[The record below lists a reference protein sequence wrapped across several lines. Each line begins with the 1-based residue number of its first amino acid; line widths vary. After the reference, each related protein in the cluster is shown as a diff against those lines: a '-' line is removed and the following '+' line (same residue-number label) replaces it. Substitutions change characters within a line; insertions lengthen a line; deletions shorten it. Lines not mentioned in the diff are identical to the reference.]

1 MLSEPKDSDSSFV
14 ILAEV
19 SSTSVTDLL
28 NTYRIDCDYSS
39 LLYFHFNWDC
49 GKSLMSCLTSA
60 IISQKMFFVFVFFLI
75 KNKDCVCIAVGLGR
89 SRGKSFHLIVSTQ
102 KTVSHCKD
110 ITIKVKRR
118 PSRKIYALCVHW

>member
-60 IISQKMFFVFVFFLI
+60 IISQKMFVCLFVCFTHQNV
-75 KNKDCVCIAVGLGR
+75 
-89 SRGKSFHLIVSTQ
+89 
-102 KTVSHCKD
+102 
-110 ITIKVKRR
+110 
-118 PSRKIYALCVHW
+118 